1 MTLGRLATTLG
12 VALAVLLVVV
22 GSVAAVSQ
30 YRSSQQCHEE
40 YDGMT
45 EVYADCEDFVYAAGL
60 YGGSTLAVVGVGLLV
75 LVVYGRR
82 RLAPAD
88 QGGE

>member
-1 MTLGRLATTLG
+1 MDLGQFAYGLV

-40 YDGMT
+40 YDDRT
-45 EVYADCEDFVYAAGL
+45 EVFPDCEDFVYAAGL
-60 YGGSTLAVVGVGLLV
+60 YGGSTLAVIGVGLLV
-75 LVVYGRR
+75 LVVHARR
-82 RLAPAD
+82 GLAPSD
-88 QGGE
+88 QASG